1 MPEHVETRSLYNPEK
16 PGVEQ
21 VGAVLLLYS
30 FIFLYNEIVMY
41 EKKSYSKMMTKRSIE
56 HLHQANLD

>member
-21 VGAVLLLYS
+21 VSALLLLYS
-30 FIFLYNEIVMY
+30 FILLYNEIVMY